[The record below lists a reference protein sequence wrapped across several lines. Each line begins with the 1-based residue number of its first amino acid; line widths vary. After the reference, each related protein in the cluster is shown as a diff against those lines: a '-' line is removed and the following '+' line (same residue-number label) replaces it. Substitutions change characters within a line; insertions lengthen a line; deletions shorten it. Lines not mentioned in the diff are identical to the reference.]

1 MSPDEIEIFILSND
15 IRTTIAYLMDE
26 NFLQKEAFC
35 LQCFKPMNLVEYRRN
50 IDKYAWRCMF
60 KTCNQYK
67 KYISIRT
74 NSFFSAFKI
83 ELKQILRTIIRY
95 ACSTQRYSIN
105 LSLDI
110 NEKTIRKII
119 DALIERIPSTDFSDN
134 KLGGPGLRVE
144 IDETML
150 NYKCKSHRGRSAA
163 NHTDALCIVEASE
176 GAKRVFA
183 CTINDKKASTLI
195 PIICRNVA
203 NNTIIWTDEHRSYSS
218 LSNYTFLHET
228 VCHKYE
234 FITENGV
241 NTQKVESFNNSIK
254 LEIKKRKGVLTT
266 KRDAFLKEFC
276 FIQNNKTN
284 LLNALFY
291 LIKI

>member
-95 ACSTQRYSIN
+95 ACSTQRYS
-105 LSLDI
+105 
-110 NEKTIRKII
+110 TTR
-119 DALIERIPSTDFSDN
+119 R
-134 KLGGPGLRVE
+134 
-144 IDETML
+144 
-150 NYKCKSHRGRSAA
+150 RSCPPHPATPPPWKPTAA
-163 NHTDALCIVEASE
+163 TRRTSCE
-176 GAKRVFA
+176 
-183 CTINDKKASTLI
+183 
-195 PIICRNVA
+195 
-203 NNTIIWTDEHRSYSS
+203 
-218 LSNYTFLHET
+218 
-228 VCHKYE
+228 
-234 FITENGV
+234 
-241 NTQKVESFNNSIK
+241 
-254 LEIKKRKGVLTT
+254 
-266 KRDAFLKEFC
+266 
-276 FIQNNKTN
+276 
-284 LLNALFY
+284 
-291 LIKI
+291 